1 MRIGSVAAL
10 ALLGGTLLF
19 GCGGGDE
26 DAGDSGSVSPEAG
39 VDGQVGQIDLRDVF
53 VLGGD
58 DGAELPAG
66 SNVPVYLTMVNHPA
80 GGEVDN
86 TSGTTAQAD
95 VLQSV
100 TSSAAQSSEIVGGT
114 IPLPAGQDVRVGP
127 GAKIILK
134 GVKAPLPSGGN
145 IELTFTFAKAGT
157 GTLSVPVQSR
167 QETLTTYS
175 PAP

>member
-19 GCGGGDE
+19 GCGNGDE
-26 DAGDSGSVSPEAG
+26 AGDSGSVSPEAG
-39 VDGQVGQIDLRDVF
+39 VDGQVGQVDLRDVF

-58 DGAELPAG
+58 DGAELAKG
-66 SNVPVYLTMVNHPA
+66 ASAAVYLTMVNHPA

-86 TSGTTAQAD
+86 TSGTEAEAD

-100 TSSAAQSSEIVGGT
+100 TSPAAASAEIVGGPIT
-114 IPLPAGQDVRVGP
+114 LPAGEDVRVGP
-127 GAKIILK
+127 EAKIILK
-134 GVKAPLPSGGN
+134 DLTAALPSGGN
-145 IELTFTFAKAGT
+145 VELTFTFVKAGK
-157 GTLSVPVQSR
+157 GTLSAPVQSR